1 MLPQSLAL
9 FVHFAEES
17 MAFTPEAQKVWDQVP
32 EATREKLLDSG
43 FCTRCLA
50 KRHFDLVEGEL
61 REKELALIGKCG
73 ECGARVVRLLQLN

>member
-1 MLPQSLAL
+1 MLPQSPAPHD
-9 FVHFAEES
+9 HFAEES

-50 KRHFDLVEGEL
+50 KRHFELVEGEL

-73 ECGARVVRLLQLN
+73 ECGARVVRLIQLN

>member
-1 MLPQSLAL
+1 MLPQSPAPHD
-9 FVHFAEES
+9 HFAEES

-43 FCTRCLA
+43 FCTRCLG
-50 KRHFDLVEGEL
+50 KRHFELVEGEL

-73 ECGARVVRLLQLN
+73 ECGARVVRLIQLN